1 MLGILTVGE
10 SVTKI
15 IKYIASGLLVG
26 LVAYVIFKKSL
37 KLETIIIITVIA
49 ATMFSMLD
57 AYCLPDDNLCKMF
70 TSPRTITNTNGFNV
84 SELMWSYLTEQGI
97 TTVFG
102 VPGGSITN
110 MLHKIPETI
119 SWNNVGNELTNG
131 FLAQTYG
138 QYTNSAGIIFAT
150 SGPGLTTALS
160 AVKNAVQE
168 SNPLLLITGHNKNT
182 SENDFQ
188 SIAVN
193 NLSGISKYIISVD
206 DPSTILKNITL
217 AYQIA
222 KNLNTGV
229 ILSIENSI
237 ETVVPSNIHHVSMI
251 VDTKDYINDIQKQLE
266 NRIPNDS
273 KLLIILGKGNFV
285 YENKVNDFITRNN
298 LPYVTTWK
306 GRCTMSGGI
315 ACGRIGTLGNHS
327 ANYAA
332 YNATHILI
340 IGNTSGGTTN
350 SSTFYENKFS
360 SGIFNK
366 KIYIGCLAIS
376 KDTVDINSTESFIVS
391 NIENILDG
399 LVLQTTEAWRDQLN
413 IANTQLYV
421 PLPRKSKLEEYC
433 YAASQVYAFNPSV
446 NSTVA
451 VTTGVGNHWYATG
464 KYFDIIPCNK
474 WSSPTTWAS
483 IGVGIA
489 DGYGMWLAQQ
499 TPVWVFEGD
508 GGAIFSS
515 NIILYLIACQEA
527 GNDISMTINIFIDNY
542 YSAVVAGYTM
552 HGYIPDDNTEI
563 PYNFMNTNRVPKI
576 NWAKII
582 PDTMLHE
589 FNSVREYKN
598 YLSTNP
604 ISHGLRFILL
614 SIDNYSES
622 SVYEINYNDVYA
634 DNLATSNYEG
644 ILNTEL
650 ILKSE
655 GALDTQLMLKTEG

>member
-1 MLGILTVGE
+1 MRGILNVGE
-10 SVTKI
+10 SVKKI
-15 IKYIASGLLVG
+15 IKYIAVGLLVG
-26 LVAYVIFKKSL
+26 LVAYVISKKSL
-37 KLETIIIITVIA
+37 KLELIIIITVTA
-49 ATMFSMLD
+49 ATIFSILD
-57 AYCLPDDNLCKMF
+57 TYYLTDNNFSKMF
-70 TSPRTITNTNGFNV
+70 TSSKTLTNTDGFTV
-84 SELMWSYLTEQGI
+84 SDLMWNYLAEQGV
-97 TTVFG
+97 TKVFG

-110 MLHKIPETI
+110 ILHKIPETM

-138 QYTNSAGIIFAT
+138 QYTNNAGILFAT

-182 SENDFQ
+182 RANDFQ
-188 SIAVN
+188 AISVN
-193 NLSGISKYIISVD
+193 ELSGISKYIISVD
-206 DPSTILKNITL
+206 DSSLILKNVTM

-229 ILSIENSI
+229 ILSIETSI
-237 ETVVPSNIHHVSMI
+237 ETVVPSYLHDHMSMI
-251 VDTKDYINDIQKQLE
+251 EDTKDYINDIQNQLQ
-266 NRIPNDS
+266 NRIPNNS
-273 KLLIILGKGNFV
+273 KLLIILGRGNFV
-285 YENKVNDFITRNN
+285 HENKVNDFITRNN

-332 YNATHILI
+332 YQATHVLI
-340 IGNTSGGTTN
+340 IGNISGGTTN
-350 SSTFYENKFS
+350 TSTFYENKFS

-376 KDTVDINSTESFIVS
+376 EDTVDINSTESFIVS

-399 LVLQTTEAWRDQLN
+399 LVMQTTDAWRDQLT

-433 YAASQVYAFNPSV
+433 YAASQVYAFNPNV
-446 NSTVA
+446 NSSVG
-451 VTTGVGNHWYATG
+451 VTTGVGNHWYAAG
-464 KYFDIIPCNK
+464 KYFDIIPSGK
-474 WSSPTTWAS
+474 WNSPTTWAS
-483 IGVGIA
+483 IGVGIV

-508 GGAIFSS
+508 GGALFSS
-515 NIILYLIACQEA
+515 NIILYLIASQQA
-527 GNDISMTINIFIDNY
+527 GNDIPMTINIFIDNY

-552 HGYIPDDNTEI
+552 HGYIPDDNTDI
-563 PYNFMNTNRVPKI
+563 PYNYMNTNRVPKI
-576 NWAKII
+576 NWAQII
-582 PDTMLHE
+582 PNIMLHE
-589 FNSVREYKN
+589 FNNVREYKN
-598 YLSTNP
+598 YLSSNP
-604 ISHGLRFILL
+604 VSPTLRFILL

-622 SVYEINYNDVYA
+622 SVYEINYDNVYA
-634 DNLATSNYEG
+634 HNLATSNYEG

-650 ILKSE
+650 TLKSE
-655 GALDTQLMLKTEG
+655 GTLTSQLTLKE

>member
-1 MLGILTVGE
+1 MRGILNVGE
-10 SVTKI
+10 SVKKI
-15 IKYIASGLLVG
+15 IKYIAVGLLVG
-26 LVAYVIFKKSL
+26 LVAYVISKKPL
-37 KLETIIIITVIA
+37 KLELIIIITVTA
-49 ATMFSMLD
+49 ATIFSILD
-57 AYCLPDDNLCKMF
+57 TYYLTDNNFSKMF
-70 TSPRTITNTNGFNV
+70 TSSKTLTNTDGFTV
-84 SELMWSYLTEQGI
+84 SDLMWNYLAEQGV
-97 TTVFG
+97 TKVFG

-110 MLHKIPETI
+110 ILHKIPETM

-138 QYTNSAGIIFAT
+138 QYTNNAGILFAT

-182 SENDFQ
+182 RANDFQ
-188 SIAVN
+188 AISVN
-193 NLSGISKYIISVD
+193 ELSGISKYIISVD
-206 DPSTILKNITL
+206 DSSLILKNVTM

-229 ILSIENSI
+229 ILSIETSI
-237 ETVVPSNIHHVSMI
+237 ETVVPSYLHDHMSMI
-251 VDTKDYINDIQKQLE
+251 EDTKDYINDIQNQLQ
-266 NRIPNDS
+266 NRIPNNS

-332 YNATHILI
+332 YQATHVLI
-340 IGNTSGGTTN
+340 IGNISGGTTN
-350 SSTFYENKFS
+350 TSTFYENKFS

-376 KDTVDINSTESFIVS
+376 EDTVDINSTESFIVS

-399 LVLQTTEAWRDQLN
+399 LVMQTTDAWRDQLT

-433 YAASQVYAFNPSV
+433 YAASQVYAFNPNV
-446 NSTVA
+446 NSSVG
-451 VTTGVGNHWYATG
+451 VTTGVGNHWYAAG

-474 WSSPTTWAS
+474 WNSPTTWAS
-483 IGVGIA
+483 IGVGIV

-508 GGAIFSS
+508 GGALFSS
-515 NIILYLIACQEA
+515 NIILYLIASQQA
-527 GNDISMTINIFIDNY
+527 GNDIPMTINIFIDNY

-552 HGYIPDDNTEI
+552 HGYIPDDNTDI
-563 PYNFMNTNRVPKI
+563 PYNYMNTNRVPKI
-576 NWAKII
+576 NWAQII
-582 PDTMLHE
+582 PNIMLHE
-589 FNSVREYKN
+589 FNNVREYKN
-598 YLSTNP
+598 YLSSNP
-604 ISHGLRFILL
+604 VSPTLRFILL

-622 SVYEINYNDVYA
+622 SVYEINYDNVYA
-634 DNLATSNYEG
+634 HNLATSNYEG

-650 ILKSE
+650 TLKSE
-655 GALDTQLMLKTEG
+655 GTLTSQLTLKE

>member
-1 MLGILTVGE
+1 MRGILNVGE
-10 SVTKI
+10 SVKKI
-15 IKYIASGLLVG
+15 IKYIAVGLLVG
-26 LVAYVIFKKSL
+26 LVAYVISKKSL
-37 KLETIIIITVIA
+37 KLELIIIITVTA
-49 ATMFSMLD
+49 ATIFSILD
-57 AYCLPDDNLCKMF
+57 TYYLTDNNFSKMF
-70 TSPRTITNTNGFNV
+70 TSSKTLTNTDGFTV
-84 SELMWSYLTEQGI
+84 SDLMWNYLAEQGV
-97 TTVFG
+97 TKVFG

-110 MLHKIPETI
+110 ILHKIPETM

-138 QYTNSAGIIFAT
+138 QYTNNAGILFAT

-182 SENDFQ
+182 RANDFQ
-188 SIAVN
+188 AISVN
-193 NLSGISKYIISVD
+193 ELSGISKYIISVD
-206 DPSTILKNITL
+206 DPSLILRNVTM

-229 ILSIENSI
+229 ILSIETSI
-237 ETVVPSNIHHVSMI
+237 ETVVPSYLHDHMSMI
-251 VDTKDYINDIQKQLE
+251 EDTKDYINDIQNQLQ
-266 NRIPNDS
+266 NRIPNNS
-273 KLLIILGKGNFV
+273 KLLIILGRGNFV
-285 YENKVNDFITRNN
+285 HENKVNDFITRNN

-332 YNATHILI
+332 YQATHVLI
-340 IGNTSGGTTN
+340 IGNISGGTTN
-350 SSTFYENKFS
+350 TSTFYENKFS

-376 KDTVDINSTESFIVS
+376 EDTVDINSTESFIVS

-399 LVLQTTEAWRDQLN
+399 LVMQTTDAWRDQLT

-433 YAASQVYAFNPSV
+433 YAASQVYAFNPNV
-446 NSTVA
+446 NSSVG
-451 VTTGVGNHWYATG
+451 VTTGVGNHWYAAG
-464 KYFDIIPCNK
+464 KYFDIIPSGK
-474 WSSPTTWAS
+474 WNSPTTWAS
-483 IGVGIA
+483 IGVGIV

-508 GGAIFSS
+508 GGALFSS
-515 NIILYLIACQEA
+515 NIILYLIASQQA
-527 GNDISMTINIFIDNY
+527 GNDIPMTINIFIDNY

-552 HGYIPDDNTEI
+552 HGYIPDDNTDI
-563 PYNFMNTNRVPKI
+563 PYNYMNTNRVPKI
-576 NWAKII
+576 NWAQII
-582 PDTMLHE
+582 PNIMLHE
-589 FNSVREYKN
+589 FNNVREYKN
-598 YLSTNP
+598 YLSSNP
-604 ISHGLRFILL
+604 VSPTLRFILL

-622 SVYEINYNDVYA
+622 SVYEINYDNVYA
-634 DNLATSNYEG
+634 HNLATSNYEG

-650 ILKSE
+650 TLKSE
-655 GALDTQLMLKTEG
+655 GTLTSQLTLKE

>member
-1 MLGILTVGE
+1 MRGILNVGE
-10 SVTKI
+10 SVKKI
-15 IKYIASGLLVG
+15 IKYIAVGLLVG
-26 LVAYVIFKKSL
+26 LVAYVISKKSL
-37 KLETIIIITVIA
+37 KLELIIIITVTA
-49 ATMFSMLD
+49 ATIFSILD
-57 AYCLPDDNLCKMF
+57 TYYLTDNNFSKMF
-70 TSPRTITNTNGFNV
+70 TSSKTLTNTDGFTV
-84 SELMWSYLTEQGI
+84 SDLMWNYLAEQGV
-97 TTVFG
+97 TKVFG

-110 MLHKIPETI
+110 ILHKIPETM

-138 QYTNSAGIIFAT
+138 QYTNNAGILFAT

-182 SENDFQ
+182 RANDFQ
-188 SIAVN
+188 AISVN
-193 NLSGISKYIISVD
+193 ELSGISKYIISVD
-206 DPSTILKNITL
+206 DSSLILKNVTM

-229 ILSIENSI
+229 ILSIETSI
-237 ETVVPSNIHHVSMI
+237 DAVVPSYLHDHMSMI
-251 VDTKDYINDIQKQLE
+251 EDTKDYINDIQNQLQ
-266 NRIPNDS
+266 NRIPNNS

-332 YNATHILI
+332 YQATHVLI
-340 IGNTSGGTTN
+340 IGNISGGTTN
-350 SSTFYENKFS
+350 TSTFYENKFS

-376 KDTVDINSTESFIVS
+376 EDTVDINSTESFIVS

-399 LVLQTTEAWRDQLN
+399 LVIQTSDAWRDQLT

-433 YAASQVYAFNPSV
+433 YAASQVYAFNPNV
-446 NSTVA
+446 NSSVG
-451 VTTGVGNHWYATG
+451 VTTGVGNHWYAAG

-474 WSSPTTWAS
+474 WNSPTTWAS
-483 IGVGIA
+483 IGVGIV

-508 GGAIFSS
+508 GGALFSS
-515 NIILYLIACQEA
+515 NIILYLIASQQA
-527 GNDISMTINIFIDNY
+527 GNDIPMTINIFIDNY

-552 HGYIPDDNTEI
+552 HGYIPDDNTDI
-563 PYNFMNTNRVPKI
+563 PYNYMNTNRVPKI
-576 NWAKII
+576 NWAQII
-582 PDTMLHE
+582 PNIMLHE
-589 FNSVREYKN
+589 FNNVREYKN
-598 YLSTNP
+598 YLSSNP
-604 ISHGLRFILL
+604 VSPTLRFILL

-622 SVYEINYNDVYA
+622 SVYEINYDNVYA
-634 DNLATSNYEG
+634 HNLATSNYEG

-650 ILKSE
+650 TLKSE
-655 GALDTQLMLKTEG
+655 GTLTSQLTLKE